1 MGSHPLPIHVD
12 LQIVQT
18 AIRPSELYKICNI
31 NLCTVLRKMLLTFAN
46 IQWVVY
52 LNFKLK
58 PRDIKKVGSVEL
70 YQLFVITAFL
80 QSFLWNSY
88 AKWLTKM
95 SRLYQEINPL
105 NLTFE
110 FKTFQW
116 TVHHICGGST
126 KTAQSG
132 FWHKYA
138 LKDKPWYRF

>member
-70 YQLFVITAFL
+70 YLLFVITAFL
-80 QSFLWNSY
+80 LQSLS
-88 AKWLTKM
+88 
-95 SRLYQEINPL
+95 
-105 NLTFE
+105 
-110 FKTFQW
+110 
-116 TVHHICGGST
+116 
-126 KTAQSG
+126 
-132 FWHKYA
+132 
-138 LKDKPWYRF
+138 